1 MTAMMVLQPRDWND
15 LVSIIVMGLVAI
27 AALVLPSR
35 EGVDH
40 GRMGDHPR
48 PRRGTRPDG
57 PSQTAD
63 SVHAAAEHAATATEP
78 APAAEHPAGPAASPA
93 ADAAGVG
100 GKGKTDGGTLEMP
113 RKLSRMRDAGPV
125 RQGGMASR
133 GRRRRDDGP
142 LPRLRDRIQDTSGVP
157 LSRGQAGR
165 RTAALTDCTDKER

>member
-1 MTAMMVLQPRDWND
+1 
-15 LVSIIVMGLVAI
+15 
-27 AALVLPSR
+27 
-35 EGVDH
+35 
-40 GRMGDHPR
+40 
-48 PRRGTRPDG
+48 
-57 PSQTAD
+57 
-63 SVHAAAEHAATATEP
+63 
-78 APAAEHPAGPAASPA
+78 
-93 ADAAGVG
+93 
-100 GKGKTDGGTLEMP
+100 MP